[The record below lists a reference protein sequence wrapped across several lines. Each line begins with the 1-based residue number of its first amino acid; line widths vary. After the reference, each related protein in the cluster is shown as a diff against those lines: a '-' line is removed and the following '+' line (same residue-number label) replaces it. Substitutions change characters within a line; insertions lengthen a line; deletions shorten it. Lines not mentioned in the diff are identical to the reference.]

1 MSTITSFRQL
11 TPTEAR
17 PFALN
22 AEGYSVQ
29 GNMTIHV
36 SQFLKNPTATLVA
49 KNRSPS
55 GGILYYYRTIFRDAD
70 DNLLIYELV
79 CDTQNRA
86 VLKCTGED
94 LSKSSHFFVQE
105 PKYAV
110 KGSKSKLEPIFE
122 EIKDLVFNHGV
133 I

>member
-1 MSTITSFRQL
+1 MSIIESFRQL
-11 TPTEAR
+11 TISEAR

-29 GNMTIHV
+29 GNMAIHV
-36 SQFLKNPTATLVA
+36 SQFLKNPTSTVVA
-49 KNRSPS
+49 KNRSPN
-55 GGILYYYRTIFRDAD
+55 GGILHYCRAIFRDAD
-70 DNLLIYELV
+70 NNLLIYELV

-110 KGSKSKLEPIFE
+110 KGSKSKLEPIFD
-122 EIKDLVFNHGV
+122 EIKNLVLGEEL